1 MMFRKSIDA
10 FYSISPADHSAKVS
24 LRIFAAYEFE
34 RMLGR
39 GELMHEAE
47 LTVGELLRHSKR
59 FLRKFAAG
67 LCLMPSIKRN
77 NP

>member
-1 MMFRKSIDA
+1 MFRKSIDA
-10 FYSISPADHSAKVS
+10 FYPISPADHSAKVS

-47 LTVGELLRHSKR
+47 LTVGELLRHSKH
-59 FLRKFAAG
+59 FLRTFAAG
-67 LCLMPSIKRN
+67 LCLMPST
-77 NP
+77 